1 MRLQFVS
8 PLLHEL
14 DRLEAEV
21 LLGVLWQDVR
31 PADGIAG
38 LCDFRLGGRLS
49 RWMLEGYLTGAVG
62 EALLVPGKPAFGFE
76 KLLFVGA
83 GARATFDDARFE
95 QVLATMLKHVD
106 GLATRSVVA
115 ELPGRQGDVVTPEHA
130 ADRLLA
136 ALAAPKA
143 KQASWTVVEELPAR
157 RRIEQQLVEE
167 RRRLRPVL

>member
-8 PLLHEL
+8 ALLHEL

-21 LLGVLWQDVR
+21 LVGVLWEDIR

-83 GARATFDDARFE
+83 GARASFDDARFE
-95 QVLATMLKHVD
+95 QVLAAILNHLD
-106 GLATRSVVA
+106 GLGARSVVA

-130 ADRLLA
+130 ADRLLE
-136 ALAAPKA
+136 ALATPTTM
-143 KQASWTVVEELPAR
+143 QATWTLVEELPAR

-167 RRRLRPVL
+167 RRRLRPAR

>member
-8 PLLHEL
+8 PLLYEL

-21 LLGVLWQDVR
+21 LVGVLWEDVR
-31 PADGIAG
+31 PADGVAG
-38 LCDFRLGGRLS
+38 LCDFRLGGQLS
-49 RWMLEGYLTGAVG
+49 RWMIDGYLTGALG

-76 KLLFVGA
+76 KLLFIGA
-83 GARATFDDARFE
+83 GRRAAFDEGRFE
-95 QVLATMLKHVD
+95 QALSAMLKRVD

-130 ADRLLA
+130 ADRLLE
-136 ALAAPKA
+136 ALSAPKSRPA
-143 KQASWTVVEELPAR
+143 TWTLVEALPAR

-167 RRRLRPVL
+167 RRRLRPVF